1 MFNGMM
7 DPEMIR
13 LAQDQMSRMTPADF
27 ARIQQQMMSNPD
39 LMKMATESMQNMR
52 PEDLKQ
58 AAEQLKHTRP
68 EDMAQIGEKMANAS
82 PEEIAAM
89 RAQADAHFTYQIN
102 AAQMLK
108 KQGNELHSRGNFSG
122 AAEKYLRAKNNLKDI
137 PSSKGGALLLACSLN
152 LMSCYLRTNQH
163 QECIREGSEVL
174 AYDATNVKALYR
186 RGQAYRDLGLFQD
199 AVSDL
204 SKAHEVSPE
213 DETVADVLRDVKEK
227 LAVEGP
233 GKASARGVVLEEIT
247 EENTVTSGESRK
259 PIKET
264 QRESNGG
271 GLKTD
276 LDGLQALK
284 DDPEAIRTFQNFI
297 SKTDPDTL
305 AALSGGKAGDMS
317 PDMFK
322 TASSMIG
329 KMSPEEIQ
337 KMVQTASS
345 SFKGDSPGENGFAP
359 TPDMLKMAS
368 DMMSKMSPE
377 ERERMFNMASST
389 KANAPVSTS
398 YRDGEGSEP
407 PRVSSVVGESSSFVA
422 PRSMPSAPPADL
434 QEQMRNQMKDPAMRQ
449 MFTSMI
455 KNMNPEMMASMSE
468 QFGMKLSQE
477 DAAKAQEAMASL
489 SPEALEKMMRWADR
503 AQTGIERAKK
513 AKKWLLGKGGLVF
526 AICMLVL
533 AIILHRLGYIGRVF
547 ILSSRIQGFDEIKS
561 NPFFLIV
568 FHFQGVGDTTTS
580 SSSEG
585 NLISAAAFVE
595 GGIQEAC
602 DDACS
607 ICLEPF
613 CDSDPSTLT
622 SCKHEYHLQCIL
634 EWCQRSSQCPMCW
647 QSISLKDP
655 IGQEL
660 LEGVVQERNLRFNP
674 SRNATIFRHPT
685 LGDFELQHLPAG
697 VDNAELEERIIQ
709 HLAAAAAMG
718 RARHG
723 TRREGHRSSRS
734 STQGGHPQ
742 FMVFSPHPNAPP
754 PPPMLSSPSHR
765 YETDTA
771 TNLPHNATIGEGS
784 LHSNM
789 QPPPASSHPHQASP
803 SASDSNSR
811 SPNQSSP
818 SDQDRAGPSELQSFS
833 ESLKSRLTSV
843 STRYKESITKNT
855 RNWKDRF
862 FSRNTSMAE
871 LGSEV
876 KREVTAGIATVS
888 RMMERL
894 ETRENSGSRAG
905 TASVS
910 SSSSNGSE
918 NHHTPAESN
927 NERNRSEAGDGH
939 SSNERG
945 VKGTCAAGSSSSSS
959 SSSS

>member
-163 QECIREGSEVL
+163 QECIKEGSEVL

-213 DETVADVLRDVKEK
+213 DETIADVLRDVKEK

-233 GKASARGVVLEEIT
+233 GKASARGVVIEEIT
-247 EENTVTSGESRK
+247 EDNTVTSGESNK
-259 PIKET
+259 PINET

-337 KMVQTASS
+337 KMVQAASS

-368 DMMSKMSPE
+368 DMMSKMSTE
-377 ERERMFNMASST
+377 ERERMFNVASSL
-389 KANAPVSTS
+389 KANAPASTS
-398 YRDGEGSEP
+398 YSDGEGSEP
-407 PRVSSVVGESSSFVA
+407 PRVSSVVSESSSFVA

-503 AQTGIERAKK
+503 AQTGIEKAKK
-513 AKKWLLGKGGLVF
+513 AKKWLLGKGGLIF
-526 AICMLVL
+526 AICML
-533 AIILHRLGYIGRVF
+533 
-547 ILSSRIQGFDEIKS
+547 
-561 NPFFLIV
+561 
-568 FHFQGVGDTTTS
+568 
-580 SSSEG
+580 
-585 NLISAAAFVE
+585 
-595 GGIQEAC
+595 
-602 DDACS
+602 
-607 ICLEPF
+607 
-613 CDSDPSTLT
+613 
-622 SCKHEYHLQCIL
+622 
-634 EWCQRSSQCPMCW
+634 
-647 QSISLKDP
+647 
-655 IGQEL
+655 
-660 LEGVVQERNLRFNP
+660 
-674 SRNATIFRHPT
+674 
-685 LGDFELQHLPAG
+685 LPAG

-709 HLAAAAAMG
+709 HLAAAAAAMG

-742 FMVFSPHPNAPP
+742 FMVFSPPPNAPP
-754 PPPMLSSPSHR
+754 SPPPMLSSPSQR
-765 YETDTA
+765 DETD
-771 TNLPHNATIGEGS
+771 LHNATIGEGS
-784 LHSNM
+784 LQSNM
-789 QPPPASSHPHQASP
+789 QPPPASSHPHQGSP
-803 SASDSNSR
+803 SASDSNTR

-876 KREVTAGIATVS
+876 KREVSAGIATVS

-894 ETRENSGSRAG
+894 ETRENSSRPD
-905 TASVS
+905 TASVPS
-910 SSSSNGSE
+910 SSGTE
-918 NHHTPAESN
+918 NHTPAESN
-927 NERNRSEAGDGH
+927 NERNRSEAGDEH

-945 VKGTCAAGSSSSSS
+945 VKETCAAGSSSS
-959 SSSS
+959 